1 MKGGAE
7 VSANVAAAGR
17 RTRWQSIACSL
28 AMLASSLVLVVA
40 APGPAAAGNDD
51 LIDPDN
57 VDHHID
63 RNSLT
68 TNGDKAVARGID
80 QLDRSKMNATLSGS
94 GDVEVYDAYYG
105 DSGFWDNQEGYADCY
120 DKTWTGLECDK
131 WSVKFN
137 DTNLGSVEDWQSCGC
152 HEFGHTAGLSHRSA
166 ASDNYAESCMRD
178 PAGVR
183 RSLDNH
189 DIAVINDDV

>member
-1 MKGGAE
+1 MGD
-7 VSANVAAAGR
+7 VS
-17 RTRWQSIACSL
+17 TKSL
-28 AMLASSLVLVVA
+28 TILASTLVFVLATPGA
-40 APGPAAAGNDD
+40 AEAGNND

-57 VDHHID
+57 VDHYID

-68 TNGDKAVARGID
+68 SNGEKAVTRGID
-80 QLDRSKMNATLSGS
+80 QLNRSKMNATLSGS

-105 DSGFWDNQEGYADCY
+105 NSGFWENVEGYADCY
-120 DKTWTGLECDK
+120 EKTWTGLECDK

-137 DTNLGSVEDWQSCGC
+137 DTNLGTEDDWRSCGC

-166 ASDNYAESCMRD
+166 SNDDYAESCMRD
-178 PAGVR
+178 PAGLR
-183 RSLDNH
+183 MSLDNH